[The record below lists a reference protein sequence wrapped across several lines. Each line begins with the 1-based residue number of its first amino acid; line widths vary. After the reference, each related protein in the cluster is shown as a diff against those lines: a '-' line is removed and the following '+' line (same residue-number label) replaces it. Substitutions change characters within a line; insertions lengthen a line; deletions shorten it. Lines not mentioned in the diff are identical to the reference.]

1 MKQQSVQALLAA
13 TLVAGAIGCE
23 TTLSG
28 GAATPAIGRPECP
41 SDEFA
46 IAVVDT
52 VHPPRGDVTHTRT
65 ITTIPLAG
73 PISNVPEFHDC
84 QQLIQKENGYLALH
98 AIFASFQL
106 NLLADSLDTLAYT
119 TKKRAFPAA
128 EIYSSDTHG
137 DAPLAI
143 QHYFDCLYF
152 YRDGSQWRA
161 NIVPIG
167 KEETECSKP
176 LIKPPPAGTQ
186 PKGFPVSPPPNDAPH
201 PPVAPGGWGPAHH
214 Q

>member
-1 MKQQSVQALLAA
+1 MRCVLVRVLSLPDAPCPPQSAPGWGARRAGRCTSTGKEVTMKQQSVQALLAA

-52 VHPPRGDVTHTRT
+52 VHTPRGDVTHTRT
-65 ITTIPLAG
+65 LTTIPLAV

-84 QQLIQKENGYLALH
+84 QQLIQNENGYLALH

-106 NLLADSLDTLAYT
+106 YLRAY
-119 TKKRAFPAA
+119 
-128 EIYSSDTHG
+128 S
-137 DAPLAI
+137 
-143 QHYFDCLYF
+143 HYP
-152 YRDGSQWRA
+152 R
-161 NIVPIG
+161 
-167 KEETECSKP
+167 
-176 LIKPPPAGTQ
+176 
-186 PKGFPVSPPPNDAPH
+186 
-201 PPVAPGGWGPAHH
+201 
-214 Q
+214 

>member
-1 MKQQSVQALLAA
+1 MKQQGWQARLAG

-52 VHPPRGDVTHTRT
+52 VHTPRGDVTHTRT

-137 DAPLAI
+137 YAPLAI
-143 QHYFDCLYF
+143 QHYFNCLYF

-161 NIVPIG
+161 NKEAVG
-167 KEETECSKP
+167 KDETKSTKPPSKT
-176 LIKPPPAGTQ
+176 PPAGAPLAGLPRT
-186 PKGFPVSPPPNDAPH
+186 PPPEAAAP
-201 PPVAPGGWGPAHH
+201 PPRARG
-214 Q
+214 

>member
-52 VHPPRGDVTHTRT
+52 VHTQRGDVTHTRT

-73 PISNVPEFHDC
+73 PISNVHEFHDC
-84 QQLIQKENGYLALH
+84 QQFINKE
-98 AIFASFQL
+98 
-106 NLLADSLDTLAYT
+106 
-119 TKKRAFPAA
+119 
-128 EIYSSDTHG
+128 HG
-137 DAPLAI
+137 DI
-143 QHYFDCLYF
+143 
-152 YRDGSQWRA
+152 
-161 NIVPIG
+161 
-167 KEETECSKP
+167 
-176 LIKPPPAGTQ
+176 
-186 PKGFPVSPPPNDAPH
+186 
-201 PPVAPGGWGPAHH
+201 AHIEIISRL
-214 Q
+214 